1 MISPIHEAQIH
12 TAPRRDAEIT
22 VRPAT
27 AADARQ
33 IYEIVNEHARQGHLL
48 PRTYESIRASL
59 ADWLVAEVG
68 GAVVGVCALL
78 LLTPALAEVRSL
90 AVLPAYRGR
99 DIGGL
104 LVRGLLDQARARSV
118 PTVFALTRA
127 VSFFTRLG
135 FAITSKD
142 RFPEKVWKDC
152 ANCPLKHAC
161 DETAVV
167 FELTVNG

>member
-1 MISPIHEAQIH
+1 MISPIHEAHIH

-22 VRPAT
+22 VRPAS
-27 AADARQ
+27 AADARP
-33 IYEIVNEHARQGHLL
+33 IYEIVSEHARQGHLL

-78 LLTPALAEVRSL
+78 LLTPTLAEVRSL

-104 LVRGLLDQARARSV
+104 LVRGLLDQARARGV

-127 VSFFTRLG
+127 VSFFTRLD

-152 ANCPLKHAC
+152 AICPLKHAC

-167 FELTVNG
+167 FELG